1 MAQHPYQYSQVTRLA
16 CAIAVSLLGL
26 VCPLV
31 PPVFA
36 QASLA
41 AEDMIDEVPVT
52 IGGVRESFTLIRD
65 ARLPEQW
72 YYVPDRP
79 RLFERSLGGGP
90 VEPDFALVRYQFS
103 DPGSAEKLLEGG
115 LMQFA
120 LTMSL
125 PAEAIPQ
132 LKKAIAAKKSVPAE
146 KIRLAAL
153 PFEEASVHLY
163 VPESGDLVASKPQ
176 GPGIAPTFATQKVA
190 FSVPLTRIGS
200 DVFDTLVN
208 GNTGLAVAVEFSYKG
223 LTPAAGFTI
232 TVDWDRAYQHYSKDS
247 ELRAQSAVIGTFGL
261 QASVDRSTVINKLTS
276 AKVVQV
282 EVIEGGT
289 FTAEVAAKYVDQI
302 LDRINKELI
311 AQLTPPKVVEP
322 ATTKDATVG
331 GFIDNL
337 VGKFT
342 GSAGYSAAIKKESDV
357 KKGRERI
364 EFKTRALVTR
374 KTVAGGFVG
383 VGRYPQGVR
392 QRLVTVVPPGPWKSA
407 FFMLPN
413 VGDDQKAGIRQ
424 VDLQIR
430 LKHRGQSHQTQAVSW
445 TPEGGWTGRDGKPR
459 KILAFGLLDL
469 RQADPKLEGVT
480 FESIGQITV
489 RNDVLQVS
497 EELPFAD
504 EAPLATPLALAKV
517 VRVDGSLL
525 DWKGVNDGSDLLMVS
540 VVLKSGSRSFSG
552 DLRPRNTDGQW
563 GPPEP
568 LVWIVPRG
576 AAVTADIRFV
586 RSDGT
591 EVPWKRNG
599 TDLAANQEQSG
610 ELPVRLL
617 PDWRKP

>member
-1 MAQHPYQYSQVTRLA
+1 
-16 CAIAVSLLGL
+16 
-26 VCPLV
+26 
-31 PPVFA
+31 
-36 QASLA
+36 
-41 AEDMIDEVPVT
+41 MIDEVPVS

-90 VEPDFALVRYQFS
+90 VEPDFALIRYQFS

-163 VPESGDLVASKPQ
+163 VPESGELVASKPQ

-223 LTPAAGFTI
+223 LTPRAGFTI

-247 ELRAQSAVIGTFGL
+247 QLRAESAVIGAFGL
-261 QASVDRSTVINKLTS
+261 KAKVDRSAVINKLTS
-276 AKVVQV
+276 SKVLQV
-282 EVIEGGT
+282 EVIAGAPSRPKSRRVNGPD
-289 FTAEVAAKYVDQI
+289 AE
-302 LDRINKELI
+302 RINKELI
-311 AQLTPPKVVEP
+311 AELTPPKVVEP
-322 ATTKDATVG
+322 ATAKDATVG
-331 GFIDNL
+331 GYVDNL

-342 GSAGYSAAIKKESDV
+342 GSAGYSVTVKKESDV
-357 KKGRERI
+357 KKGKERI
-364 EFKTRALVTR
+364 EFNSREIVTR

-383 VGRYPQGVR
+383 VGRYPQEVR

-445 TPEGGWTGRDGKPR
+445 TPEGGWIGRDGKPR

-489 RNDVLQVS
+489 RNDVLQVR

-540 VVLKSGSRSFSG
+540 VVLKSGNRSFSG
-552 DLRPRNTDGQW
+552 DLRPRNIDGQW

-568 LVWIVPRG
+568 LAWIVSRG
-576 AAVTADIRFV
+576 EPVTADIRFV

-599 TDLAANQEQSG
+599 TNLAANQEQSG